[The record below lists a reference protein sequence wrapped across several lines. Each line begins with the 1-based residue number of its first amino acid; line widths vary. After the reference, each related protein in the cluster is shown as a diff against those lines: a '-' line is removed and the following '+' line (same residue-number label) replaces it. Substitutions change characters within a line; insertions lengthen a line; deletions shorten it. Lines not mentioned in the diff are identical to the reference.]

1 MLSIHSARSLAP
13 QNARPAPEY
22 LPAAPAT
29 AVAPAGKHKFDE
41 TDPDGIS
48 RRAHA
53 LPDRD
58 VSPPAPG
65 HPRSPACRRRF
76 APLLLLPAP
85 AVTSPAWL
93 AACLQSH
100 PEKLCRDLPV
110 RIFLH
115 AGLPLP

>member
-1 MLSIHSARSLAP
+1 MEFFSIHSARPLAS

-22 LPAAPAT
+22 LPAAPAR
-29 AVAPAGKHKFDE
+29 AGAPAEKHKFGE

-48 RRAHA
+48 RRARA

-58 VSPPAPG
+58 VSPPPPG
-65 HPRSPACRRRF
+65 HPRSPAYRLRF

-85 AVTSPAWL
+85 AVTSTAWL
-93 AACLQSH
+93 AACPQSH

-110 RIFLH
+110 RT
-115 AGLPLP
+115 